1 MPNPKLVPFAS
12 QIRIWYF
19 GEELIESR
27 FVREFAS
34 TGIRHFVKCDVSL
47 AEDTCLTA

>member
-27 FVREFAS
+27 FVRELRAR
-34 TGIRHFVKCDVSL
+34 GY
-47 AEDTCLTA
+47 DTSSSAMYRWLKTHA